1 MQKCICW
8 SFWEDSFLLPK
19 MSFASCVTCTE
30 ENGKHGGYP
39 MSLRTTEKSKKRNQE
54 KSQQV
59 HSASEFSYIRQKE
72 SKGEREIN

>member
-1 MQKCICW
+1 MLELLRRQLFAPK
-8 SFWEDSFLLPK
+8 DVFLFLCNK
-19 MSFASCVTCTE
+19 YR
-30 ENGKHGGYP
+30 GKRKAWVGYP

-59 HSASEFSYIRQKE
+59 HSTSEFSYIRQKE